1 MGRHSRTAP
10 EPVAAHRGGR
20 RRRTGRMDRMDRTN
34 SSMRKRR
41 RNNPVRTGLLATSAA
56 MAVGAI
62 AVSAGLLPSPNGSGG
77 YSFTGNDTGSVQAGG
92 QSENTDVQ
100 GGASAAPTDRASEP
114 ASRGDARPSAPVVT
128 PSAPASASPTTPT
141 ALPSPSSS
149 SITTTVTPS
158 PTVSATASDP
168 ANSGKSAEDQ
178 VLALVNIERAKIG
191 CAALVADPDLGKLA
205 SDFSKDMAKRDFF
218 DHVDP
223 DGNDPWDR
231 AEAAGIT
238 GLGGENIARGQA
250 DAQAVMDAWMNSEG
264 HRANILNCNFRTLGV
279 GAFLADGGPWWTQD
293 FGY

>member
-1 MGRHSRTAP
+1 MKR
-10 EPVAAHRGGR
+10 
-20 RRRTGRMDRMDRTN
+20 
-34 SSMRKRR
+34 RR

-77 YSFTGNDTGSVQAGG
+77 FSFTGSGTGTVQAGS
-92 QSENTDVQ
+92 QSENTGVQ
-100 GGASAAPTDRASEP
+100 GGESPAPTDRASTP
-114 ASRGDARPSAPVVT
+114 ASRGDSRPSAPVIT
-128 PSAPASASPTTPT
+128 PSASASATPSTPTTV
-141 ALPSPSSS
+141 PSPSSS
-149 SITTTVTPS
+149 ITATVVPS
-158 PTVSATASDP
+158 PSVSSSASAPADTGATV
-168 ANSGKSAEDQ
+168 EEQ
-178 VLALVNIERAKIG
+178 VLALVNVERAKIG
-191 CAALVADPDLGKLA
+191 CVALTADPALTTLA
-205 SDFSKDMAKRDFF
+205 QNFSDDMAKRNFF

-250 DAQAVMDAWMNSEG
+250 DAQAVMDAWMNSDG

-279 GAFLADGGPWWTQD
+279 GASFADGGPWWTQD